1 MTRILVAYYSRSGNT
16 QTIARQLAR
25 ACKADLEPIVDVSP
39 REHMTGYLRSAY
51 EAARHK
57 PGEIQLAKH
66 DPALYDLVVIGT
78 PVWFWNM
85 ASPVRAYLLRHR
97 GHLRRV
103 AYFCTYGGAGQ
114 DKVLG
119 DMVQLCGRP
128 ALDTLAVCAKDI
140 ATTRHRD
147 ALTRFAQRLKSGAPP
162 SMRPPQAPHP
172 VDEAVISTEDRLWH

>member
-16 QTIARQLAR
+16 QLVARQLAR
-25 ACKADLEPIVDVSP
+25 ACKADLEPIVDARP
-39 REHMTGYLRSAY
+39 RAHITGYLRSAF
-51 EAARHK
+51 EAALHQ
-57 PGEIQLAKH
+57 PGSIQPATH
-66 DPALYDLVVIGT
+66 DPTLYDLVVIGT

-85 ASPVRAYLLRHR
+85 ASPVRAYLLQHR
-97 GHLRRV
+97 RQLRRV
-103 AYFCTYGGAGQ
+103 AYFCTYGGSGQ

-128 ALDTLAVCAKDI
+128 ALDTLALCDKDVT
-140 ATTRHRD
+140 TTRHRD

-172 VDEAVISTEDRLWH
+172 VDEPLISP

>member
-1 MTRILVAYYSRSGNT
+1 MTKILVVYYSHSGNT
-16 QTIARQLAR
+16 QVVARQLAR
-25 ACKADLEPIVDVSP
+25 VCKADLEPIIDVRP
-39 REHMTGYLRSAY
+39 RQRTAG
-51 EAARHK
+51 
-57 PGEIQLAKH
+57 
-66 DPALYDLVVIGT
+66 
-78 PVWFWNM
+78 
-85 ASPVRAYLLRHR
+85 YLLRHR
-97 GHLRRV
+97 GQLRRV

-128 ALDTLAVCAKDI
+128 ALDTLALCDKDI

-172 VDEAVISTEDRLWH
+172 VDEPLVSP